1 MNLNIINGQKIIKLC
16 LIDQKAQV
24 EFLSRFWVLLCW
36 CDDGFFLGIGCI
48 RLRRGS
54 WLSVKKTDCLVNG
67 VPLQTISSLA
77 GFMNGYVGT
86 CTGFVLYGPLHEEL
100 NCMWQYVST
109 TVYAG

>member
-1 MNLNIINGQKIIKLC
+1 MDKKILKMC
-16 LIDQKAQV
+16 LIDQKAQI

-54 WLSVKKTDCLVNG
+54 WLSVKKTDCGVNG

-86 CTGFVLYGPLHEEL
+86 CTNFVLYGPQHEEL